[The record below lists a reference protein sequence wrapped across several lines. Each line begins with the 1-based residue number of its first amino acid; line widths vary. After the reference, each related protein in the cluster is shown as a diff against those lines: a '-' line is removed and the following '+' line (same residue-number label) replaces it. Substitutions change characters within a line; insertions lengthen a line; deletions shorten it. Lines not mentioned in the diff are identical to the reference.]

1 MTELLASQTSC
12 EGSPADSEFEA
23 SQHLDDTA
31 DVIGLN
37 PDACQLGNLM
47 LVEIASD
54 KLHHNFLIPF
64 DAIVP
69 FLKELTLK

>member
-12 EGSPADSEFEA
+12 ESSHADSEFEA
-23 SQHLDDTA
+23 SQHLDNTA
-31 DVIGLN
+31 DVIGWN
-37 PDACQLGNLM
+37 PDACQLGNLT
-47 LVEIASD
+47 LVEIASEKFHRD
-54 KLHHNFLIPF
+54 FPIPF